1 MLMAAVGPMYV
12 DHRGN
17 LKNYC
22 NDLSAIDA
30 DSDSESSLS
39 LSSVEASSSNDDK
52 RDSDCKSDSEFSH
65 YSDQDIRGH
74 FNCDQKS
81 TVTRTATLFDTIGNM
96 IRFDNVGYIAWLV
109 PFTGLCTMLGTEL
122 LACTHHFTCS
132 DNYPTLSYA
141 ATFRPEGY
149 AFTGGM
155 CLTAIFILASI
166 ALFFWYVQLRI
177 RTDSRE
183 CPRFDVMA
191 VNTCLGLGFSTSLSL
206 IGLAVLDMRAY
217 HDAHIVSTIV
227 FFLSAWMMIVMVQI
241 VRKRILHPE
250 ESEKTSSAVNLLSLL
265 RQRSFWLA
273 LRRWRTLDELTAYTL
288 GRLFVNSGLTSSM
301 LFAIFFL
308 CANNVWPNPV
318 GFTAVQEAFFEALAI
333 VCQLLFMGTLSSE
346 LARLA
351 RLVEH
356 CDYAEL
362 NRYD

>member
-166 ALFFWYVQLRI
+166 ALFF
-177 RTDSRE
+177 
-183 CPRFDVMA
+183 CFDHR
-191 VNTCLGLGFSTSLSL
+191 LFSFGL
-206 IGLAVLDMRAY
+206 DDDR
-217 HDAHIVSTIV
+217 H
-227 FFLSAWMMIVMVQI
+227 
-241 VRKRILHPE
+241 
-250 ESEKTSSAVNLLSLL
+250 VNLLSLL